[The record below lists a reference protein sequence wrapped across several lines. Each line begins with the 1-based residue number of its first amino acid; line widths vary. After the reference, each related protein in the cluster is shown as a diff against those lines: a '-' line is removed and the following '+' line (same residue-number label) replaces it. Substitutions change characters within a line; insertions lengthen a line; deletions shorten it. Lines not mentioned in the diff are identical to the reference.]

1 MQHFI
6 VLNLICIVVFS
17 CLSNKQIFHH
27 RKNDTDIMIN
37 NRLMNLMFKNNFIQP
52 RIVFIPRDLQPFE
65 FELFF
70 N

>member
-1 MQHFI
+1 MQRL
-6 VLNLICIVVFS
+6 VLINFLCILVIS
-17 CLSNKQIFHH
+17 CFYNREIFH
-27 RKNDTDIMIN
+27 RKKNDTDIMIN

-52 RIVFIPRDLQPFE
+52 HIVFIPRDLQPFE